1 MKGRESVVLCLRG
14 GTARLSNGRL
24 LSDARGAPPFFL
36 FIYFFY
42 VLQSHLYIPV
52 ADCAWSGRSR
62 QDVSTDRCVHVLSL
76 MCPRTDVSIYSVR
89 CVHGPMYPR
98 TQPDVPTDRC
108 VHVLCP
114 MCPQTD
120 VSTYSA

>member
-62 QDVSTDRCVHVLSL
+62 QDVSTDRCVHVLS
-76 MCPRTDVSIYSVR
+76 PIY
-89 CVHGPMYPR
+89 HGPMCPR

-108 VHVLCP
+108 VHVLGP
-114 MCPQTD
+114 MCPRTD